1 MARLTSEEL
10 QTLMKNEGVSREYG
24 LGQNGI
30 AFIQVHMSIF

>member
-10 QTLMKNEGVSREYG
+10 QTLMKMRESVEYG

>member
-10 QTLMKNEGVSREYG
+10 QTLMKNEGSVEYG

-30 AFIQVHMSIF
+30 VFIQVHMSIF